1 MPTSLSAT
9 SSYLSHSGRTT
20 SVMNKGYM
28 YDPGTDCTWE
38 LLAPVQFLTKENS
51 VYHPCMHWLRPLSR
65 FGPLLYLFVVCD

>member
-1 MPTSLSAT
+1 MPTSLSFT
-9 SSYLSHSGRTT
+9 SSYVANTGHKT
-20 SVMNKGYM
+20 SVKHKGYL

-38 LLAPVQFLTKENS
+38 LVAPVQFLTKENS

>member
-51 VYHPCMHWLRPLSR
+51 VYHACIGC
-65 FGPLLYLFVVCD
+65 GPFRDLGRCCSYFFVCD